1 MLRVEYVIAKYFDF
15 NELKH
20 CALNFELYN
29 HFTSNDIYN
38 NSKQLKKVKDY
49 FNVFI

>member
-1 MLRVEYVIAKYFDF
+1 MIRVEYVIAKCFDF
-15 NELKH
+15 NKLKH

-38 NSKQLKKVKDY
+38 NNNKQLKK
-49 FNVFI
+49 